1 MTGSDYSFLKGK
13 WLGPIGI
20 VERSLWPQC
29 REWARG

>member
-1 MTGSDYSFLKGK
+1 MTGSDYSVLKGK
-13 WLGPIGI
+13 GLGPICT